1 MIEELTPQ
9 VTMTSM
15 LLITI
20 TASILTFLL
29 SALLLWR
36 YRRSVT
42 LAMTSTGGFDARTSG
57 GLVEEFPQSSGQKTD
72 EKGIRSYVN
81 GLYRQAIRA
90 PWLSAMRVVV
100 SGLAFALVFAV
111 AAQFVYPSGLAL
123 PGFLIAVW
131 IYTWPILLA
140 LPLIVP
146 GSMRLWV
153 TFMGA
158 YFLVFLLLGVL
169 AATITNLPEYRFGAV
184 TLPARSSVTPWGMV
198 RLWLRVNAAP
208 TLLVWFCFNRW
219 IRAVAPLVLAFV
231 TTAIAGTLVAVLAL
245 FSGSGV
251 DTVVALSV
259 SLDLHV
265 YWFVLATYA
274 LSLSGFAAI
283 GWVLTRWIA
292 RSYRRGG
299 LSDQSLMLDALWLL
313 FASIY
318 SMWLVWGGL
327 VWIATAPVAFL
338 VYRSTL
344 KVVARIH
351 GSRSNAVSG
360 LIFLRVFSLG
370 RRSDVL
376 LDAVAR
382 YWRHLGSVQM
392 ITGPDVAR
400 STVQPHQFLDFL
412 SGKLTGH
419 FVSDHASL
427 TRSLAERD
435 RSPDPDSRFRINNFF
450 CHEDSWRTVLLE
462 LVKAGDI
469 VLMDLRSFS
478 AANAGCIHELC
489 LLVREVPLSRCL
501 LVVDSTTD
509 EAFLEYTIQ
518 EALEA
523 LPPCAPNRG
532 RSPGDMIIY
541 RFVPGTVMLRRLVR
555 RLCDAAGGESLARG
569 TCPP

>member
-1 MIEELTPQ
+1 MFEELTPQ
-9 VTMTSM
+9 VTMIWM
-15 LLITI
+15 MLITV

-29 SALLLWR
+29 SALLLWK

-42 LAMTSTGGFDARTSG
+42 LAMTSTGSFDARTSV
-57 GLVEEFPQSSGQKTD
+57 GLADESLQSIGQKTD

-81 GLYRQAIRA
+81 DLYRQAIRA
-90 PWLSAMRVVV
+90 PWFNAMRFSV
-100 SGLAFALVFAV
+100 SGLAFALVFAM
-111 AAQFVYPSGLAL
+111 AAQSVYPSGLAF

-153 TFMGA
+153 TFIGA
-158 YFLVFLLLGVL
+158 YFLVFLLLGVW
-169 AATITNLPEYRFGAV
+169 AATIANLPEYRFGAV

-208 TLLVWFCFNRW
+208 TLFVWFCFNRW

-231 TTAIAGTLVAVLAL
+231 TTAITGTLFVALAL

-274 LSLSGFAAI
+274 LSVFGFAAI

-292 RSYRRGG
+292 RSYRRGEV
-299 LSDQSLMLDALWLL
+299 SDQSLMLDAFWLL

-338 VYRSTL
+338 VYKSTL
-344 KVVARIH
+344 VMVARIH
-351 GSRSNAVSG
+351 GSRSKAAPG

-370 RRSDVL
+370 RRSDGL
-376 LDAVAR
+376 LEAVAR

-412 SGKLTGH
+412 SGKLTRH
-419 FVSDHASL
+419 FVNDQASL

-435 RSPDPDSRFRINNFF
+435 RSPDPDNRFRINNFF
-450 CHEDSWRTVLLE
+450 CHDDSWQPALLE
-462 LVKAGDI
+462 LVKVGDI

-478 AANAGCIHELC
+478 AANAGCIHELR
-489 LLVREVPLSRCL
+489 LLVREVPLGRCL
-501 LVVDSTTD
+501 LVVDRTTD
-509 EAFLEYTIQ
+509 EAFLERTIQ
-518 EALEA
+518 EAWEA
-523 LPPCAPNRG
+523 LPPDAPNRG
-532 RSPGDMIIY
+532 RSPGDMTIY
-541 RFVPGTVMLRRLVR
+541 RFEPGTVMLRGLVR
-555 RLCDAAGGESLARG
+555 RLCEAAGG
-569 TCPP
+569 